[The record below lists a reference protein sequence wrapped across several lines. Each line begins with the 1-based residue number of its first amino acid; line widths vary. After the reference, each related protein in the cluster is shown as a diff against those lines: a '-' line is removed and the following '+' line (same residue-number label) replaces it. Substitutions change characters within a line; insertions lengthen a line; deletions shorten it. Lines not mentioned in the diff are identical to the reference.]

1 MTAPLK
7 NEMHIEGTAC
17 IITGGLFDT
26 IHAKT
31 AHGLIRDSK
40 RFEILG
46 VVDEKFAGE
55 DAGELLDGKRRGI
68 PVKSTLT
75 SLILELDVKP
85 DYAIIGM
92 ATKGGVLTKGLYP
105 VIEEA
110 FRNGIHV
117 VNGLH
122 QPISGVS
129 ELQTLA
135 NANQVRIYDIRKP
148 KTFEELHFWTGKIRE
163 ITSLKVGLL
172 GTDCAVGKRTTAKL
186 LNAALNEADIS
197 SQMIYTGQT
206 GWLQGTKYGFIFD
219 STPNDFIP
227 GELEHALYTCWRN
240 DNPEVMLVEGQASLR
255 NPSGPCGSEFIISA
269 RLDGVILQHHPI
281 RKYFNGLE
289 GYPANIPDPE
299 DEIKL
304 IDMLGAETWA
314 VTLNTSKMDMEQ
326 VRAYQKDLEAR
337 IGIPVVCPIEDGL
350 EVLVNVIKERLNKYE
365 DQIDKSL
372 EKGLG

>member
-1 MTAPLK
+1 MTALLE

-31 AHGLIRDSK
+31 AHGLIRDSR
-40 RFEILG
+40 RFKILG
-46 VVDEKFAGE
+46 VIDEKFAGK
-55 DAGELLDGKRRGI
+55 DAGELLDGKPRELPI
-68 PVKSTLT
+68 KSTLS
-75 SLILELDVKP
+75 SLILELGVKP
-85 DYAIIGM
+85 EYAIIGM

-129 ELQTLA
+129 ELQALA
-135 NANQVRIYDIRKP
+135 KANQARIYDIRKP
-148 KTFEELHFWTGKIRE
+148 KGFKELHFWTGKIRE
-163 ITSLKVGLL
+163 ITSLKIGLL

-186 LNAALNEADIS
+186 LNAALNEAGIV

-227 GELEHALYTCWRN
+227 GELEHALYTCWKN
-240 DNPEVMLVEGQASLR
+240 DAPEVILIEGQASLR

-269 RLDGVILQHHPI
+269 RLDGVVLQHHPI
-281 RKYFNGLE
+281 RKHFNGLE
-289 GYPANIPDPE
+289 DYPATIPDPQ

-304 IDMLGAETWA
+304 INMLGSETWA
-314 VTLNTSKMDMEQ
+314 ITLNTSGMNMDE
-326 VRAYQKDLEAR
+326 VRSYQKNLEER
-337 IGIPVVCPIEDGL
+337 VGLPVVCPIEDGL
-350 EVLVNVIKERLNKYE
+350 EVLVNMIRERLHKYE

-372 EKGLG
+372 EKGFR